1 MQLDHTLEAN
11 QRFRPI
17 QCPNKELDESRPS
30 KKIERKTREERTKHK
45 AQIHKEK
52 RTKKYSKIVRSQINI
67 IQCQNTKR
75 QRTKNNPYWNVF
87 ARLVVN

>member
-1 MQLDHTLEAN
+1 MSEQGTGREQAKQKD
-11 QRFRPI
+11 R
-17 QCPNKELDESRPS
+17 
-30 KKIERKTREERTKHK
+30 KKDKRRTHKAQSTKHKAQSTKHK
-45 AQIHKEK
+45 AQIHKEE

>member
-45 AQIHKEK
+45 AQSTNTQRKKNKEILEDCEIPNQHYSMSK
-52 RTKKYSKIVRSQINI
+52 YQTTKGKK
-67 IQCQNTKR
+67 
-75 QRTKNNPYWNVF
+75 
-87 ARLVVN
+87 